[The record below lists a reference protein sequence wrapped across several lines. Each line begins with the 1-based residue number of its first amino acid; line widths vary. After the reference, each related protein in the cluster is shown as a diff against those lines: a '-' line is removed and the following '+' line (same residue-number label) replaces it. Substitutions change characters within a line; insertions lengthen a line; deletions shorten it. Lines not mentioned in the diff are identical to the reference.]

1 MLRRSV
7 SSSRMWKNAPFS
19 IRLGEIYVQQL
30 LQEGFVQVNDS
41 YNQSNQSKRFEK
53 DDVALVIV
61 YSLDSNSYQ
70 IRIGNANASNTWL

>member
-1 MLRRSV
+1 
-7 SSSRMWKNAPFS
+7 
-19 IRLGEIYVQQL
+19 VQQL